1 MTDLDLES
9 YRGRAEQFVGELD
22 KEFYLHFAGLKPEA
36 NFAAVYDRFPE
47 LFTADAVKE
56 LDRRYALADG
66 DEKKRLAYLMQ
77 LTVEGF
83 FGAETKELSDEIA
96 NTETQATVELDGE
109 SIPYRYSSV
118 VLANEPDRER
128 RKRLHA
134 ARLDVVAGTFN
145 PLYDELWRRSHALAQ
160 GLGYDDYESLFSEIK
175 GIDYG
180 LLRAQTDSMLQDTEG
195 LFQRSLD
202 RLVETKLCLSLKEL
216 HVADLPFLMRAPE
229 YDGVF
234 AADRL
239 VPTFARLLADMGID
253 LSAQTNV
260 HLDAES
266 RQLKT
271 PRAFC
276 APVRVPDEIYLV
288 VMPKG
293 GQDDYQALLHEGGH
307 TQHFAHTRPELAFE
321 YRHLGDKAI
330 TEGYAFI
337 LDHLILNPFWL
348 ERYLDYPDAQ
358 EFVAF
363 ATIVDLYFLRR
374 YCGKLAYETELH
386 KETGDLDHM
395 ARIYSE
401 RLSEALLIDVPPE
414 SYLVDVDAGFY
425 AGDYLRAWMFEGA
438 FRMMLQ
444 DRYGMEWFRDPAGC
458 AWLKEL
464 WSKGA
469 EFGAERLTLMSGGG
483 KLDFHPLQHLI
494 ERILGR

>member
-1 MTDLDLES
+1 VTSLDLES
-9 YRGRAEQFVGELD
+9 YRRRAEQFVGELD
-22 KEFYLHFAGLKPEA
+22 REHYLHFAGLKPEA
-36 NFAAVYDRFPE
+36 NFAAVYDRYPE
-47 LFTADAVKE
+47 LFTADAFTE
-56 LDRRYALADG
+56 LDRRYGLAEG
-66 DEKKRLAYLMQ
+66 DEKRRLAYLLE
-77 LTVEGF
+77 LTVDGL
-83 FGAETKELSDEIA
+83 FGAETKALSDEIA
-96 NTETQATVELDGE
+96 NTETQATLDVDGE
-109 SIPYRYSSV
+109 SIGYRYSSV
-118 VLANEPDRER
+118 VQANEADRER
-128 RKRLHA
+128 RLRIHD
-134 ARLDVVAGTFN
+134 ARLDLTADTFN
-145 PLYDELWRRSHALAQ
+145 PLYDDLWRRSHDLAQ
-160 GLGYDDYESLFSEIK
+160 SLGYDDYETLFSEVK

-180 LLRAQTDSMLQDTEG
+180 LLRAQTDSLLQDTEG
-195 LFQRSLD
+195 LFERSLD
-202 RLVETKLCLSLKEL
+202 NLVRQKLGLTLKEL
-216 HVADLPFLMRAPE
+216 HVADLPYLMRAPE
-229 YDGVF
+229 YDRVF

-239 VPTFARLLADMGID
+239 VPTFSRLLADMGID
-253 LSAQTNV
+253 LAAQSNG

-266 RQLKT
+266 RELKT

-276 APVRVPDEIYLV
+276 APVRVPEEIYLV

-307 TQHFAHTRPELAFE
+307 TEHYAHTRPELPFE
-321 YRHLGDKAI
+321 YRHLGDRAI

-337 LDHLILNPFWL
+337 MDHLVLNPRFL
-348 ERYLDYPDAQ
+348 ERYLDLVDSA
-358 EFVAF
+358 EFISF
-363 ATIVDLYFLRR
+363 AAIADLYFLRR

-386 KETGDLDHM
+386 KETESLDGM
-395 ARIYSE
+395 AKIYSE

-414 SYLVDVDAGFY
+414 NYLVDVDASFY

-483 KLDFHPLQHLI
+483 KLDFYPLQHLI